1 MIRDFFAQ
9 LKQKRF
15 DTLGLH
21 KTRALITDKVR
32 ESMVSTLPIIIIVA
46 ILCLTISPVSSG
58 LLLSFLVG
66 ALMIVFGM
74 GIFTLGADTSMTPIG
89 NRIGTTL
96 TKSKKLVIILLV
108 SFVLGVAITIA
119 EPDLQVLAETVPHI
133 DSTVLLITVG
143 VGVGLF
149 LAVCM
154 LKNIIGM
161 RLKWLLLVAYVAV
174 FVLAFLSEPNYLS
187 VAFDSGGVTTG
198 PMTVPFILALG
209 IGVAKIRSDSKAE
222 SDSFGLVALCSVG
235 PILAV
240 LILGFFYNGEAG
252 TESAIVIPPA
262 TSVDMGVAYLEALPD
277 YLKEMAI
284 ALSPIIIIFL
294 LFQIISFRMSKK
306 NFFKILIGIL
316 YTYVGLVLFLT
327 GVNVGFSP
335 LSAELGRVL
344 AGGWTQYI
352 LIPLAMLM
360 GWFIISAEPAVFV
373 LEKQIEEVSAGAIP
387 GKAIK
392 IGLSIAIA
400 VAMGLSMIRVL
411 TGISILWFVVPGY
424 AIALILMFF
433 VPDIFTAIA
442 FDSGGVASGP
452 MTATFMLQ
460 FFIGVCDARGGNILT
475 DAFGLVA
482 MVAMMPLIT
491 IQLLGVVY
499 GYKQKKASQQLATQ
513 EVSYGDYDVIELWRN

>member
-1 MIRDFFAQ
+1 MLKSFFN
-9 LKQKRF
+9 KIKEYRF
-15 DTLGLH
+15 DTLGLN
-21 KTRALITDKVR
+21 KTRGLVAEKVR
-32 ESMVSTLPIIIIVA
+32 ESLVSTLPIIIIVA
-46 ILCLTISPVSSG
+46 ILCLTISPVPTG
-58 LLLSFLVG
+58 LLLSFLIG
-66 ALMIVFGM
+66 ALMIVIGM

-89 NRIGTTL
+89 SRIGTTL
-96 TKSKKLVIILLV
+96 TKSKNLPIILAV

-119 EPDLQVLAETVPHI
+119 EPDLQVLASTVPHI
-133 DSTVLLITVG
+133 DKIILLVTVG
-143 VGVGLF
+143 IGVGFF
-149 LAVCM
+149 LAICM
-154 LKNIIGM
+154 LKNILGIK
-161 RLKWLLLVAYVAV
+161 LKWLLLISYVV
-174 FVLAFLSEPNYLS
+174 IFVLAFLSDQDYLS

-209 IGVAKIRSDSKAE
+209 IGVAKIRSDHNAE
-222 SDSFGLVALCSVG
+222 SDSFGLVALCSIG

-240 LILGFFYNGEAG
+240 LILGFFYTGESG
-252 TESAIVIPPA
+252 TVVTEPVVPD
-262 TSVDMGVAYLEALPD
+262 TTVDMGWAYLTSLPT
-277 YLKEMAI
+277 YLTEMAI
-284 ALSPIIIIFL
+284 ALAPIVAIFL
-294 LFQIISFRMSKK
+294 LFQIFAFRMNKTSFLKT
-306 NFFKILIGIL
+306 LIGIL

-335 LSAELGRVL
+335 LGAYLGEVL
-344 AGGWTQYI
+344 NQGWTQYL

-373 LEKQIEEVSAGAIP
+373 LEKQIEEVSSGAIP
-387 GKAIK
+387 RKAIK

-400 VAMGLSMIRVL
+400 IAMGLSMIRVL
-411 TGISILWFVVPGY
+411 TGISILWFIIPGY

-460 FFIGVCDARGGNILT
+460 FFIGVCVNRGSNVLS

-499 GYKQKKASQQLATQ
+499 KGKQKRASKQAQQEAI
-513 EVSYGDYDVIELWRN
+513 VYGDLDVIELWRK

>member
-1 MIRDFFAQ
+1 MIRDFFTR
-9 LKQKRF
+9 LKRKRF
-15 DTLGLH
+15 DTLGLN
-21 KTRALITDKVR
+21 KTRALITEKVR
-32 ESMVSTLPIIIIVA
+32 ESLVSTLPIIIIVA
-46 ILCLTISPVSSG
+46 ILCLSVAPVSNS
-58 LLLSFLVG
+58 LVVSFLVG
-66 ALMIVFGM
+66 ALMIVVGM
-74 GIFTLGADTSMTPIG
+74 GIFTLGADTAMTPIG
-89 NRIGTTL
+89 SRLGTTL
-96 TKSKKLVIILLV
+96 TKSKNLIVILIV
-108 SFVLGVAITIA
+108 SFVLGLAITIA
-119 EPDLQVLAETVPHI
+119 EPDLQVLADTVPHI
-133 DSTVLLITVG
+133 DRTVLLVTVG

-149 LAVCM
+149 LAICM
-154 LKNIIGM
+154 LKNVLGIK
-161 RLKWLLLVAYVAV
+161 LKWLLLVSYAVV
-174 FVLAFLSEPNYLS
+174 FVLAFLSDPEYLS

-209 IGVAKIRSDSKAE
+209 IGVAKIRSDSNAE
-222 SDSFGLVALCSVG
+222 ADSFGLVALCSIG

-240 LILGFFYNGEAG
+240 LILGFFYNGQSSSD
-252 TESAIVIPPA
+252 TVVTVPPA
-262 TSVDMGVAYLEALPD
+262 TSVDMGAEYLQALPV
-277 YLKEMAI
+277 YLKEMAV
-284 ALSPIIIIFL
+284 ALAPIIAIFL
-294 LFQIISFRMSKK
+294 LFQIVSFRMNKK

-344 AGGWTQYI
+344 MSGWTQYL

-400 VAMGLSMIRVL
+400 IAMGLSMVRVL

-460 FFIGVCDARGGNILT
+460 FFIGVCDARGGVVLT

-499 GYKQKKASQQLATQ
+499 GYKQKKVASAPQQ
-513 EVSYGDYDVIELWRN
+513 EVVYGDFDVIELWRN